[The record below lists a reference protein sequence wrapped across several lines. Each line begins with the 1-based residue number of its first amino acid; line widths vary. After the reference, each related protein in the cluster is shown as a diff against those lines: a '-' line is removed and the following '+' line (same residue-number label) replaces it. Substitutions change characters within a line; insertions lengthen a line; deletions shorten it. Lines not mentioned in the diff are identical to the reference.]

1 MPDDLKSIY
10 QVFTPA
16 PLSAEQTDLYVNLD
30 TVRGSSGLVDRLA
43 QNIRLAAAPTC
54 QLLAGHHGSGKSTEL
69 RRLQQNLQNDNEK
82 FFAVLCDMQE
92 DIDPNDVDFPD
103 ILAGI
108 IRQTAIQIRE
118 KLSIKLK
125 PGYFKQRWEE
135 VKDIL
140 YREIDLTKVELDAGL
155 ARFTAVIKASPNT
168 RVEIRKL
175 LEPHTTNWIEA
186 ANDVIC
192 EAELKLSKKG
202 YCGLVIIVDG
212 LDKISPR
219 LHESGRCTLAEY
231 LFENRFTQLTAFK
244 CHLVYTMPI
253 SVAYSCRER
262 NIAHLYGYVAPP
274 VIPMVMVCD
283 ANGRKHMEGFDKF
296 KELIEKRCKKA
307 DVKKKIFETTE
318 VEDKII
324 EHSGGQPR
332 ELITLIRDCLAQGG
346 LPITSTS
353 LEQVARKISHAY
365 DRQLREE
372 HWEIIKQVRKDHRL
386 KRNEDN
392 DHIYME
398 LLDSRAILQY
408 ENGGEWYGIN
418 PLLPPQPGSK
428 LKNGRTRRHSDNKR
442 PA

>member
-1 MPDDLKSIY
+1 MSDDLKRIY
-10 QVFTPA
+10 QAFDPS

-43 QNIRLAAAPTC
+43 QSIRLAAAPTC

-69 RRLQQNLQNDNEK
+69 RRLQQNLQNSKEK

-92 DIDPNDVDFPD
+92 DMDPNDVDFPD
-103 ILAGI
+103 VLIGI
-108 IRQTAIQIRE
+108 IRQTAAQIRE
-118 KLSIKLK
+118 KLSIELK

-135 VKDIL
+135 AKSIL
-140 YREIDLTKVELDAGL
+140 RREIDLTAVELDAGL
-155 ARFTAVIKASPNT
+155 AKFSAVIKDSPDT

-186 ANDVIC
+186 ANDVIR
-192 EAELKLSKKG
+192 EAELRLSKKG
-202 YCGLVIIVDG
+202 YSGLAIIVDG
-212 LDKISPR
+212 LDKVSPR
-219 LHESGRCTLAEY
+219 YHESGRCTLAEY

-283 ANGRKHMEGFDKF
+283 ADNHKHNEGFDKF
-296 KELIEKRCKKA
+296 KELIKKRCRKV
-307 DVKKKIFETTE
+307 DVETSIFENTE
-318 VEDKII
+318 VEDKVI
-324 EHSGGQPR
+324 EYSGGQPR
-332 ELITLIRDCLAQGG
+332 EVMTLIRDCLVQGG
-346 LPITSTS
+346 LPIKTTSVK
-353 LEQVARKISHAY
+353 QVARKIRHAY

-372 HWEIIKQVRKDHRL
+372 HWSIVKQVRKDHRL

-392 DHIYME
+392 DHLYME

-418 PLLPPQPGSK
+418 PLLPSPPASKK
-428 LKNGRTRRHSDNKR
+428 LKNGRTR
-442 PA
+442 

>member
-1 MPDDLKSIY
+1 MPDELKRIY
-10 QVFTPA
+10 QIFNPA
-16 PLSAEQTDLYVNLD
+16 PLTAKQTDLYVDLD
-30 TVRGSSGLVDRLA
+30 PVRGSSGLVDRLA
-43 QNIRLAAAPTC
+43 QNIRLAEAPTC

-69 RRLQQNLQNDNEK
+69 RRLQQKLQSNTEK
-82 FFAVLCDMQE
+82 FFAVLCDMNE
-92 DIDPNDVDFPD
+92 DMDPNDVDFPD
-103 ILAGI
+103 ILIGI
-108 IRQTAIQIRE
+108 IRQTAVQLRE

-135 VKDIL
+135 VKSVLRRD
-140 YREIDLTKVELDAGL
+140 IDLTALELDAGL
-155 ARFTAVIKASPNT
+155 AKFSAVIKDSPDT

-186 ANDVIC
+186 ANDVIS

-202 YCGLVIIVDG
+202 YAGLAIIVDG
-212 LDKISPR
+212 LDRVSPR
-219 LHESGRCTLAEY
+219 THESGRCTLAEY
-231 LFENRFTQLTAFK
+231 LFENRFTQLTAFR

-283 ANGRKHMEGFDKF
+283 KEGHRYEEGFEKF
-296 KELIEKRCKKA
+296 KELIKKRYQKA
-307 DVKKKIFETTE
+307 SIKTDIFENVE

-324 EHSGGQPR
+324 EYSGGQPR
-332 ELITLIRDCLAQGG
+332 EVMTLIRECLVHGG
-346 LPITSTS
+346 LPIKATHV
-353 LEQVARKISHAY
+353 EQVTRKIRHAY

-372 HWEIIKQVRKDHRL
+372 HWKLVKQVQKDHRL

-392 DHIYME
+392 DHLYME

-408 ENGGEWYGIN
+408 ENGGEWYEIN
-418 PLLPPQPGSK
+418 PLLPSPPGSKK
-428 LKNGRTRRHSDNKR
+428 LKNGRTR
-442 PA
+442 